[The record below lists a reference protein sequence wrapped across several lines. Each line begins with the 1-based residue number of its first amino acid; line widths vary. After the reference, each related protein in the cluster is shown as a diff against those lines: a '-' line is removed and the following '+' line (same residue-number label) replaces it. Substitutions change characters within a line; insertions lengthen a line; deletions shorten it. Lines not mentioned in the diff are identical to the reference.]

1 MRHGIHKAQLNRTA
15 SHRRALFS
23 SLASALIKERQIQT
37 TTAKAKA
44 VRPFVERMVSFAK
57 KGDLASR
64 RHVARF
70 LRQKSVVKELF
81 EHVGPFY
88 AQRNGGYT
96 RIMKLGV
103 RRGDAA
109 PLAILEFVDREGMG
123 GKKEES
129 KKEAAAKSRKA
140 PKKAAETSSAERAK

>member
-23 SLASALIKERQIQT
+23 SLACALIKERQIRT

-44 VRPFVERMVSFAK
+44 VRPFIERMIGFAK

-81 EHVGPFY
+81 EHIGPFY
-88 AQRNGGYT
+88 AKREGGYT
-96 RIMKLGV
+96 RIMKLGL

-109 PLAILEFVDREGMG
+109 SLAILEFVDREGMG
-123 GKKEES
+123 GKKEET
-129 KKEAAAKSRKA
+129 KKEIAAKS
-140 PKKAAETSSAERAK
+140 KKGAQKKEQEPSAEGAK